1 MKPQIRWMFENLGVF
16 KDRLEQLKIII
27 NNTEK
32 DFQFTT
38 FFSNR
43 IDWKHKIDKEN
54 VIVLENDISFQ
65 KWQTCWKKYSLYIN
79 NRF

>member
-1 MKPQIRWMFENLGVF
+1 MKPQSLWMFEHLGVF

-38 FFSNR
+38 FFWNR

-54 VIVLENDISFQ
+54 SVVAMCSPAI
-65 KWQTCWKKYSLYIN
+65 
-79 NRF
+79 R